1 MSNFKYKIDES
12 LNDIFYEQGN
22 TYFALRKISWGDSDN
37 YKVDIR
43 KYYSSASGEETM
55 SKGVSLS
62 DEATD
67 SLTESLVK
75 NGYGNTKEM
84 LKLIMKREN
93 YDIKD
98 INEESINKVIE
109 SEEEEYYSAEDLF
122 GIVR

>member
-12 LNDIFYEQGN
+12 LNDIFHEQGN

-43 KYYSSASGEETM
+43 KYYSSADGEETM

-62 DEATD
+62 DEAAN

-84 LKLIMKREN
+84 LKMLVQREN

-98 INEESINKVIE
+98 ITEEKINEIIE
-109 SEEEEYYSAEDLF
+109 SKDEEYYSAEDLF
-122 GIVR
+122 GIVG